1 MEMQEIDCELIK
13 HENEAMIR
21 AHGGEICD
29 WLPLLDDDVPARD
42 AQAAAR
48 RALVLNAMLQIA
60 FQAPI
65 AVIRE
70 WIASNGLDGE
80 LSRSERAILEKDD
93 ADLTEQERTN
103 LYWYIEAL
111 WALAWAAGKVEDLA
125 FNKPVGP
132 ELASLMPN
140 LRENERGEAFMSQA
154 KLRPRSELF
163 RMTDLYYRLHWWTR
177 TAQLHGEPSGD
188 VRLDIVM
195 ERRKALEWLRN
206 ENGTWDD
213 VELST

>member
-1 MEMQEIDCELIK
+1 MQDIDCELIK
-13 HENEAMIR
+13 RENEALIR

-29 WLPLLDDDVPARD
+29 WLPSPDQDTPARD

-60 FQAPI
+60 FKAPI
-65 AVIRE
+65 SVIRQ

-80 LSRSERAILEKDD
+80 LSSSEREILDKGDG
-93 ADLTEQERTN
+93 DLTEQERTN

-111 WALAWAAGKVEDLA
+111 WALAWAAGKVEDLD
-125 FNKPVGP
+125 FNKPVGR

-140 LRENERGEAFMSQA
+140 LRENESGEAFMSRA
-154 KLRPRSELF
+154 KLRPRLELF

-188 VRLDIVM
+188 VSLDIVM
-195 ERRKALEWLRN
+195 ERRKALEWLMN
-206 ENGTWDD
+206 DDGSWDD